1 MAITT
6 VPTQLIVGQRDE
18 LAAHAIQLI
27 REALCPQQGAQ
38 NCFCTHCRWIN
49 NRQHPSLVWL
59 CPESD
64 YTLEDI
70 EIIFEKTRFS
80 LDEGAAFF
88 IVLEKANQLT
98 AATANRLLK
107 LLEEPPLGYNFLLL
121 TTNAEAV
128 IATVRSRCVL
138 TQLSGLGFSDNR
150 NALLQFFLNQHQ
162 QQDPFAF
169 EQELKKQ
176 QLDDAGS
183 AALFEILA
191 NTIGS
196 QYKDAI
202 LSGHQSAI
210 EQSAKRYTLIEHNM
224 RKLPQSGSSDLFW
237 KQLWLRWH
245 Q

>member
-1 MAITT
+1 MAIAP
-6 VPTQLIVGQRDE
+6 VPAQLIVGQRDE
-18 LAAHAIQLI
+18 LVAHATQLI
-27 REALCPQQGAQ
+27 REALCPQQGAD
-38 NCFCTHCRWIN
+38 NCFCTTCRWIN
-49 NRQHPSLVWL
+49 NRQHPTLVWL
-59 CPESD
+59 CPEND

-80 LDEGAAFF
+80 LDDDAAFF
-88 IVLEKANQLT
+88 FVLEKANQLT

-107 LLEEPPLGYNFLLL
+107 LLEEPPPGYHFLLL

-138 TQLSGLGFSDNR
+138 TQLSAIGFSDSR
-150 NALLQFFLNQHQ
+150 HALLQFFLNQHQ

-176 QLDDAGS
+176 QLDDAAS
-183 AALFEILA
+183 AALFEVLA
-191 NTIGS
+191 NVIGS

-202 LSGHQSAI
+202 LSGHQTAI
-210 EQSAKRYTLIEHNM
+210 EQYTKRYALIEKNM

-237 KQLWLRWH
+237 KQLWLRW
-245 Q
+245 QQ